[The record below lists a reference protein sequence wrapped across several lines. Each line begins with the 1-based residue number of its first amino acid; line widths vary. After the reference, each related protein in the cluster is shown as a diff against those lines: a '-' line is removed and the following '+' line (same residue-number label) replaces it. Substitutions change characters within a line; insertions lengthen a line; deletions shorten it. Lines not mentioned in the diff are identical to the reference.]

1 MRGQFVG
8 IEAIV
13 DENGFDRRSIVEEAI
28 AAGVKYFQAQAV
40 GLDHL
45 PLDLLRNSSVLVAHC
60 PGRFSSVAL
69 AEQAMMMILMLSCRY
84 KEARTALESRQL
96 NYPISRELLNRVLL
110 IVGLGA
116 SGQELARR
124 ARGFGMQITA
134 IDPRPIEKH
143 VLDNLQIK
151 IMGTPGDLDDFLGQC
166 DYVSLHLPL
175 NTHTRQII
183 DMRRIRL
190 IKPTA
195 CLINVAR
202 GGLVDEMALHAAL
215 EAGHIGGAGL
225 DVFTDEP
232 VDPTLTVYQ
241 LPNVVVTPHH
251 AGSSDGTSRRRA
263 AFALENL
270 NRYARGEEVEARV
283 QL

>member
-1 MRGQFVG
+1 MRGQFEG
-8 IEAIV
+8 IEVIV
-13 DENGFDRRSIVEEAI
+13 DENGFDRRSIVEEAM
-28 AAGVKYFQAQAV
+28 AAGVKYFQAQAT

-45 PLDLLRNSSVLVAHC
+45 PLDLLRSRSVLVAHC
-60 PGRFSSVAL
+60 PGRLSSVAL
-69 AEQAMMMILMLSCRY
+69 AEQAMMMMLMLSCRY
-84 KEARTALESRQL
+84 KEAKTALESRQWQ
-96 NYPISRELLNRVLL
+96 YPTSRELLGGVLL

-124 ARGFGMQITA
+124 SRGFGMQITA
-134 IDPRPIEKH
+134 IDPRPIEKQ
-143 VLDNLQIK
+143 VLDNLQVQTI
-151 IMGTPGDLDDFLGQC
+151 GTPDDLDDFLGQC

-175 NTHTRQII
+175 TTHTRQII
-183 DMRRIRL
+183 DRRRIRL

-202 GGLVDEMALHAAL
+202 GDLVDEAALHAAL

-232 VDPTLTVYQ
+232 VDPTLAVYQ

-251 AGSSDGTSRRRA
+251 AGSSNGTSRRRA

-270 NRYARGEEVEARV
+270 NRYAQGEEIEARV